1 MANWQLR
8 GHGELTE
15 PATVRLPS
23 MLEDVG
29 PLPSAILT
37 HLGRRLATKGAVN
50 SAFVVIIAKRAQ
62 FPLQVQ
68 RIPEQ
73 RLVEKLSTY
82 RSDQALNEGVAQR
95 HIRHRLDRLDVQYP
109 QAGLPSVISR
119 QRIMIGAEITRK
131 RVSRDHAI
139 EHTAQRQTVHI
150 ANVNSKSDDSPAE
163 LIHHDRD
170 PMGLQGV
177 VA

>member
-15 PATVRLPS
+15 PATVRPPS
-23 MLEDVG
+23 ILEDVG
-29 PLPSAILT
+29 PLPCAILA

-95 HIRHRLDRLDVQYP
+95 HIRHRLDRLDVQYL
-109 QAGLPSVISR
+109 QVGLPSVISK
-119 QRIMIGAEITRK
+119 QRIMCWWRRTAGRPSLRRTCSSRRRSTCRPRLSGRRGTRSH
-131 RVSRDHAI
+131 R
-139 EHTAQRQTVHI
+139 
-150 ANVNSKSDDSPAE
+150 
-163 LIHHDRD
+163 
-170 PMGLQGV
+170 
-177 VA
+177 